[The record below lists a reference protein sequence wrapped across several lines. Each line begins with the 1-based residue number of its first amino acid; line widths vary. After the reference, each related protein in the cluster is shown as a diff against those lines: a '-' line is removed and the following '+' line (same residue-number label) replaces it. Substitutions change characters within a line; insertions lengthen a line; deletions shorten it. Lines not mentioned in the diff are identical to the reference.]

1 MDQTLRGLLGV
12 LLCVGFVSFSG
23 ITTADAAPPAQCKK
37 FKLKVKASEPFA
49 SVTLPPAGKCKP
61 KESRGHLIPD
71 PKCSPGAVN
80 PSLTLKV
87 LKTKGFTTKC
97 VRNMAT
103 TPAQKAKTYDWYD
116 LDKPTNNSGKTM
128 TCELDHIVSLQL
140 GGADTLDN
148 LWPQCGPKGVALPKR
163 HFKLKDDV
171 ENYLARQIKAGK
183 IPLKEAQK
191 GIAEDWTQYL
201 DDALA
206 AKLGKKKN

>member
-1 MDQTLRGLLGV
+1 MQRTVQLTAAALLSIGLA
-12 LLCVGFVSFSG
+12 VGGHSV
-23 ITTADAAPPAQCKK
+23 AEAAPPPQCKK
-37 FKLKVKASEPFA
+37 FKINVKASNAFA
-49 SVTLPPAGKCKP
+49 SVTLPPTGQCKP
-61 KESRGHLIPD
+61 KTSRGHLIPD
-71 PKCSPGAVN
+71 PDCSPGAVN
-80 PSLTLKV
+80 PTLTLKV

-103 TPAQKAKTYDWYD
+103 SPTEKAKTYVWYN
-116 LDKPTNNSGKTM
+116 LDKPVDNKGVNM
-128 TCELDHIVSLQL
+128 QCELDHIVSLQL

-148 LWPQCGPKGVALPKR
+148 LWPQCGPKGVKLPTR

-201 DDALA
+201 DDALD
-206 AKLGKKKN
+206 AKLGKKKK

>member
-1 MDQTLRGLLGV
+1 MQRTMRAIFFVLLGV
-12 LLCVGFVSFSG
+12 GLVGFG
-23 ITTADAAPPAQCKK
+23 GNPTAEAAPPPQCKK
-37 FKLKVKASEPFA
+37 FKIKVKASEPFK
-49 SVTLPPAGKCKP
+49 SVTLPPAGGCTA

-71 PKCSPGAVN
+71 PRCSPGAVN
-80 PSLTLKV
+80 PTLTLKM

-97 VRNMAT
+97 VRNLT
-103 TPAQKAKTYDWYD
+103 TSPAQKAQTYKWYG
-116 LDKPTNNSGKTM
+116 LDKPENNTGMNMK
-128 TCELDHIVSLQL
+128 CELDHIVSLQL

-183 IPLKEAQK
+183 IALKEAQQ

-201 DDALA
+201 EDALA